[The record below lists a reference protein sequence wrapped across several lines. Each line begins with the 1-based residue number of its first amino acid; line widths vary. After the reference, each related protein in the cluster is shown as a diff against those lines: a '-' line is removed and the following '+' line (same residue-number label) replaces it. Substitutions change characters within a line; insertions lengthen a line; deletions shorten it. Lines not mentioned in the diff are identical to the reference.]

1 VNEDYSKLIIC
12 YRAESIDQTISAEE
26 LTLIESVMPDL
37 IIAMLHNQT
46 HDND

>member
-1 VNEDYSKLIIC
+1 MNEDYLEFDIQYVTQAI
-12 YRAESIDQTISAEE
+12 ANILPEE

-37 IIAMLHNQT
+37 ILAMMHETN